1 MKDYLRVSG
10 KAAIVTGGGSGIGE
24 GIAKEFAS
32 YGVHVMICD
41 INDANGLRVRDE
53 IRAVGNTAEYCH
65 CDVCSVDEVRNLV
78 KTTVDAFGTVDILI
92 NNAGG
97 GEPPCDFYDVT
108 DERWDKIVKLNLY
121 SPFYTIRE
129 VFPYMRD
136 QKSGKIV
143 NISSGYAIG
152 GGERCANYASA
163 KAGLIGLTTS
173 IAREVAEFNIN
184 VNVIPVPTTDTS
196 GLRAADFELVDD
208 ELPLIPLG
216 RIAQPIDIANTALF
230 LVSEASNYVT
240 GQIVA
245 PNGGKRMLV

>member
-32 YGVHVMICD
+32 YGVRVMICD

-78 KTTVDAFGTVDILI
+78 KTTVDAFGTGDILI
-92 NNAGG
+92 NHA
-97 GEPPCDFYDVT
+97 
-108 DERWDKIVKLNLY
+108 
-121 SPFYTIRE
+121 
-129 VFPYMRD
+129 
-136 QKSGKIV
+136 
-143 NISSGYAIG
+143 G

-184 VNVIPVPTTDTS
+184 VNVIPVPTTDTP